1 MSEKALITVI
11 IPVYNTLEYL
21 PRCVQSVMAQTYEN
35 LEILLVDDGSTD
47 GSSELCD
54 GFAAKD
60 PRVRVLHKEN
70 GGSSSARNLGLSECR
85 GDYVG
90 FVDSD
95 DHVDPDMY
103 ETLFLGL
110 QGSDASIAQVGRDE
124 IDAQGNLMENICDPP
139 NEREMISAEDFF
151 RELLMHRGDCSFCTK
166 LLRRELLRTE
176 RFPEGK
182 LNEDFYLLIR
192 ILCGSEGIVSL
203 PGRKYHVFYRLG
215 SNSRKKDPND
225 FSRVYA
231 DCVEN
236 ADLAATLVSE
246 HFPKL
251 SETAFRFGVFQR
263 LEYLLHVPIPQM
275 KRENETYV
283 AIVRF
288 LRRNWTGV
296 MKNKILT
303 KKNKAYATAF
313 AIMPR
318 GIRVLHK
325 GWMKVRK

>member
-110 QGSDASIAQVGRDE
+110 QGSDPSIAQVGRDE

-139 NEREMISAEDFF
+139 EEKELISAEDFF
-151 RELLMHRGDCSFCTK
+151 RELLMHREDCSFCT
-166 LLRRELLRTE
+166 
-176 RFPEGK
+176 
-182 LNEDFYLLIR
+182 
-192 ILCGSEGIVSL
+192 
-203 PGRKYHVFYRLG
+203 
-215 SNSRKKDPND
+215 
-225 FSRVYA
+225 
-231 DCVEN
+231 
-236 ADLAATLVSE
+236 
-246 HFPKL
+246 
-251 SETAFRFGVFQR
+251 
-263 LEYLLHVPIPQM
+263 
-275 KRENETYV
+275 
-283 AIVRF
+283 
-288 LRRNWTGV
+288 
-296 MKNKILT
+296 
-303 KKNKAYATAF
+303 
-313 AIMPR
+313 
-318 GIRVLHK
+318 
-325 GWMKVRK
+325 